1 MSKCIVKCNINS
13 IYKSFIDTNDWSSK
27 KSMKMA
33 YLLEKI
39 SGERSP
45 HIFKIKNGYIT
56 GFEEISSMLNRS
68 SHKKLYTEDTC

>member
-1 MSKCIVKCNINS
+1 
-13 IYKSFIDTNDWSSK
+13 
-27 KSMKMA
+27 MKMA

-56 GFEEISSMLNRS
+56 GFEERSLMPNRS
-68 SHKKLYTEDTC
+68 SYKNFIQRILDRQISTKNYE